1 MRILLD
7 TNIVIHREAS
17 RVHIN
22 EIGVLFRWLDTLGYE
37 KWVHHLSIK
46 EIETYKDPDV
56 VNTMLVKIQNYK
68 VHNHDSEDDEKII
81 KLRQTDKNLN
91 DEIDTSIL
99 KEIYTDR
106 FDLLITQDKNIFR
119 KSTKLGIDSKVFSI
133 ESFLGMVNKE
143 YPEFKDYKVLSVRK
157 EQFGKINLNDSFFD
171 SFKSDYSEFE
181 HWFKRKAEEEAYICE
196 TDGNVRAFLFLKVE
210 TETENYNNIT
220 PPFRRKKRLKIGTF
234 KVESTG
240 FKLGERFLKIIFDNA
255 MLFHVDEIYVTIFDK
270 RDEQRMLFDLLI
282 DWGFILWGTKE
293 TPNGTEKVYT
303 RLISQVVNKDNPKLS
318 YPIIS
323 KKSKKFLV
331 PIYPE
336 YHTNLLPDSI
346 LNNESPADFIENEP
360 YRNAIKKAYISGSFN
375 RNVNKGDLI
384 VFYRTGG
391 RYKSVVTTIGIVE
404 NVFQHF
410 ENEADFLNKCR
421 KRTVLNNL
429 ELKEFWNFNPNRKP
443 FVVTFLQ
450 VYSFPI
456 RTNLD
461 QLIDLGVIQNI
472 DSAPRGFEEITDEKF
487 EIILKA
493 TKTDENFIID

>member
-7 TNIVIHREAS
+7 TNIIIHREAS
-17 RVHIN
+17 KVHIN

-46 EIETYKDPDV
+46 EIETYKDVDV
-56 VNTMLVKIQNYK
+56 VNTMIAKIQNYNI
-68 VHNHDSEDDEKII
+68 HTHDSDDDEKII
-81 KLRQTDKNLN
+81 ELRKDDKNLN

-106 FDLLITQDKNIFR
+106 FDILITQDKNIFR
-119 KSTKLGIDSKVFSI
+119 KSAKLGIDSKVFSI

-143 YPEFKDYKVLSVRK
+143 YPEFKDYQVLSVRK
-157 EQFGKINLNDSFFD
+157 EQFGNINLNDPFFD

-181 HWFKRKAEEEAYICE
+181 NWFKRKAEEVAYVCE

-210 TETENYNNIT
+210 RENENYTNIT
-220 PPFRRKKRLKIGTF
+220 PAFTGKKRLKIGTF

-255 MLFHVDEIYVTIFDK
+255 MLYHIDEIYVTIFDK
-270 RDEQRMLFDLLI
+270 REEQRMLIDLLTE
-282 DWGFILWGTKE
+282 WGFLSWGTKE
-293 TPNGTEKVYT
+293 TSNGSEKVFT
-303 RLISQVVNKDNPKLS
+303 RSVYQPINKLNPKLT
-318 YPIIS
+318 YPVVS
-323 KKSKKFLV
+323 KKCKKFLV

-346 LNNESPADFIENEP
+346 LNNESPTDFIENEP
-360 YRNAIKKAYISGSFN
+360 YRNAIKKAYISGSLN

-391 RYKSVVTTIGIVE
+391 RYKSVVTTVGIVE

-410 ENEADFLNKCR
+410 ENEDDFLNKCR

-429 ELKEFWNFNPNRKP
+429 ELKEFWNYNPQRKP

-450 VYSFPI
+450 VYSFPV

-461 QLIDLGVIQNI
+461 QLIQLGVIQDI
-472 DSAPRGFEEITDEKF
+472 DSAPRGFEEINDENF
-487 EIILKA
+487 EKILKA